1 MISIPNEPASAIR
14 DLYVKKS
21 VSKSL
26 IKPYLF
32 WIGFAFL
39 LLPGLVHAYLLMP
52 FPGSQNLNAITI
64 SYYLEKVITPLR
76 ILGGLLVI
84 WYAVVNFSVN
94 SRRGKIVKASV
105 LVLGLISFYFTDFKF
120 QAERMFEEPQ
130 TVKFANFINNNV
142 PESTV
147 IIGVVYNGVAKAYP
161 LNYLGYHHK
170 IQDDVGNQPV
180 LVTYCTMCRSGR
192 VYSPV
197 VNGTRQNFRLVGAR
211 HYNAVIEDES
221 TKTWWYQAT
230 GKAAVGQLKGS
241 QLRELPYEQS
251 TLASWISKHPG
262 SLILQPDHHYLNGY
276 NELRNYDRLQAV
288 DKDSTLKN
296 KDSLV
301 RKSWVVG
308 LVING
313 KAKAYDWRRLFKK
326 RFVNDSFNQTN
337 LLLTLEKDS
346 LTYHSF
352 DRSVNGKV
360 LHFDLDKSGQ
370 LTDLET
376 ASLWDWD
383 GLSTSGILKG
393 SRLSK
398 VQSYQEYW
406 HSWKYFHPNT
416 LYWKDL

>member
-1 MISIPNEPASAIR
+1 MISIRNEPALAIK
-14 DLYVKKS
+14 DLHVKNTIT
-21 VSKSL
+21 KSL
-26 IKPYLF
+26 AKPYLF
-32 WIGFAFL
+32 WIGIAFL
-39 LLPGLVHAYLLMP
+39 LLPGLIHAYLLMP

-64 SYYLEKVITPLR
+64 SYYLEKVVTPLR
-76 ILGGLLVI
+76 VLGGLVII
-84 WYAVVNFSVN
+84 WYTVANFSSN
-94 SRRGKIVKASV
+94 SRGGKIVKASV
-105 LVLGLISFYFTDFKF
+105 LALGLISFYFTDFKF

-147 IIGVVYNGVAKAYP
+147 IIGVVNNGVAKAYP

-170 IQDDVGNQPV
+170 IQDNVGNQLV

-192 VYSPV
+192 VYSPI
-197 VNGTRQNFRLVGAR
+197 VNGKRQNFRLVGAR
-211 HYNAVIEDES
+211 HYNAIIEDET

-241 QLRELPYEQS
+241 QLQELPYEQS
-251 TLASWISKHPG
+251 TLAAWISKHPG

-313 KAKAYDWRRLFKK
+313 HAKAYDWRQLFKR
-326 RFVNDSFNQTN
+326 RFVNDSFNQIN

-352 DRSVNGKV
+352 NRSVNGKV
-360 LHFDLDKSGQ
+360 LHFNLDKSGQ